1 MTRWYTEK
9 KKEHFYQEAKRV
21 GYRARSAFKLQQIQ
35 RRFHLIPKDGIIV
48 DLGAAP
54 GGWSQVAKELVGDK
68 GLVIGAD
75 LSTIRPLEGVLFIQ
89 GDVTKPETIQQIMQE
104 MHGKKAD
111 VVLSD
116 MSPDISGN
124 YSVDQARSAWLCYCA
139 LNAALQILRPGG
151 HFLCKIFEGE
161 DTKTFFEKVK
171 RHFMIVKSFSPE
183 ASRKSS
189 SEVYIVAKS
198 FKKLYKDNGIL
209 VGQTDTRV

>member
-35 RRFHLIPKDGIIV
+35 HRFHLIPKDGIIV